1 MTTTLSS
8 RGQIVLP
15 SRVRRKLGLR
25 PGTRFS
31 VLTDGGKVVLAPQES
46 GRKIVQPSRD
56 RKTGLP
62 TFPIPRGTP
71 RIPENFVHEALA
83 DFP

>member
-8 RGQIVLP
+8 KGQIVLP
-15 SRVRRKLGLR
+15 RRVRAKLGLH
-25 PGTRFS
+25 PGAQFDVNMNGEKI
-31 VLTDGGKVVLAPQES
+31 VLVPRTV
-46 GRKIVQPSRD
+46 RKIVQPKRD

-62 TFPIPRGTP
+62 TFPVPAGTP
-71 RIPENFVHEALA
+71 KITSEWVREQLA